1 MADYLLKLRDFEI
14 IIVCD
19 DSGSMTTKVN
29 NTEATRWD
37 KLCSIV
43 KVLIEIGVIF
53 DSNGVDIHFLNRN
66 KFLKVKNP
74 KDVELAFAKP
84 PGGFTPLVP
93 VLKKIFESPLARRG
107 RDKKLLVFVATD
119 GEPTDEDGN
128 SMVSELKHLM
138 EETRQSETTYV
149 SFLVCTDETD
159 RIDYLSEWDRTML
172 NVDVTDDFHTE
183 TEKIRK
189 CQDNNFPFTYGDY
202 IVKALVGAIIPNIDR
217 LNERKIENNDVRVN
231 L

>member
-1 MADYLLKLRDFEI
+1 MADHLLKLRDFEI
-14 IIVCD
+14 VIVCD
-19 DSGSMTTKVN
+19 DSGSMLTTVD
-29 NTEATRWD
+29 NTQKTRWD
-37 KLCSIV
+37 ELCLIV

-74 KDVELAFAKP
+74 KDVEQAFAKP
-84 PGGFTPLVP
+84 PGGFTLLVP

-128 SMVSELKHLM
+128 SMVPELKRLM
-138 EETRQSETTYV
+138 EETRQPETTYV